1 MSKKKHVKSNKRS
14 NQSDKFDITAY
25 LKNLTQRPGVYQ
37 MIDEQ
42 GVIIYVGKAKNL
54 KRRVASYFNK
64 SHTEIK
70 TAAMIEQVVRIE
82 TIVTD
87 TEPEALILENTLIKR
102 YKPRYNI
109 LFRDD
114 KSYPYIFLSAKKY
127 PAIGYHR
134 GVKRKVGKYFGP
146 FPNAAAVH
154 QTLDSLQRIF
164 EIRQCSESEF
174 NNRSRPCLQHQI
186 KRCSAPCVAGFV
198 SDEQY
203 AEDIA
208 STKDFLNGKSFDVV
222 EKLGNKMEEAAEK
235 LEFEAAGVYRDKI
248 SALRSIQSQ
257 HLISQPGKQDI
268 DVIAMD
274 TQANQVCIAL
284 MMYRGGNLWGSQSS
298 FPKVGLESSQA
309 EVITAFVSQHYI
321 NLPIPAVVLLEQ
333 NLKDGG
339 ELQEWLQQQKLTNS
353 KAKVVIKT
361 PNNQKLNSLASLAK
375 TNAQSALK
383 QHLNQKASQMQRV
396 EALQKALDMK
406 EPPLTMECFDIS
418 HTQGNQTVASCV
430 VFSDGVPNTQAYR
443 KFNIE
448 DIQGGDDYAAM
459 AQVLTRRYSRL
470 KAENKSMPDLVVID
484 GGKGQL
490 NQAISVFE
498 ELELK
503 NIPLVSVAKGE
514 GRKAGLEILFTP
526 TNSVG
531 IDLMSNDIA
540 LHLINHIRDESHRF
554 AITSHRA
561 KRQKAQTHS
570 RLEDIAGI
578 GAKTRKKLLMH
589 FGGINDVQNAAISEL
604 NKVQGISKNMAQK
617 IYDFFH
623 GSV

>member
-1 MSKKKHVKSNKRS
+1 MSKKNHVKSNKRS

-164 EIRQCSESEF
+164 GIRQCSESEF

-448 DIQGGDDYAAM
+448 GIQGGDDYAAM